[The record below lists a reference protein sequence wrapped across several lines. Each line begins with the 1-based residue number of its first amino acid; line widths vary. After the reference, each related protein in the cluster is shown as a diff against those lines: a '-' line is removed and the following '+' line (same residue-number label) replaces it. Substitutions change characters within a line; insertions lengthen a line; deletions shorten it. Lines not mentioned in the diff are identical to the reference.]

1 MSRLVQA
8 GVKSGEPLISKPAS
22 QCLQQSILRRSFHAS
37 TYLKDEQKPSK
48 DEDPVNFRLGLY
60 QSTFDRIQRER
71 ADNERFAR
79 IRARNDTDR
88 IGFTVSLILR
98 M

>member
-1 MSRLVQA
+1 MSRLTQAATKSTAFTPESATKSLRWSVVQ
-8 GVKSGEPLISKPAS
+8 
-22 QCLQQSILRRSFHAS
+22 RNFHAS
-37 TYLKDEQKPSK
+37 TWLKDEKKPSK

-79 IRARNDTDR
+79 LRSRNDTDR
-88 IGFTVSLILR
+88 IGITVSLILC